1 MRGGKRTGAGRKK
14 KPDHLRREVIAIR
27 LPRWMIEQLKDKG
40 SVNYILEEHLVK
52 SGFLNPPADYDLDA

>member
-1 MRGGKRTGAGRKK
+1 MRGGKRTGAGRKR

-40 SVNYILEEHLVK
+40 SVNYVLESQLLK
-52 SGFLNPPADYDLDA
+52 DGFLKPPDDYNLDK

>member
-27 LPRWMIEQLKDKG
+27 LPGWMIEQLKDKG
-40 SVNYILEEHLVK
+40 EINYVLESLLLK
-52 SGFLNPPADYDLDA
+52 DGFLKPPPDYDLDA

>member
-27 LPRWMIEQLKDKG
+27 LPRWMIDQLKDKG
-40 SVNYILEEHLVK
+40 SVNYILEEHLLK
-52 SGFLNPPADYDLDA
+52 NGFLKPPDDYDLDA

>member
-40 SVNYILEEHLVK
+40 SLDYLLEEMILK
-52 SGFLNPPADYDLDA
+52 TGALKPPDDYDLDE

>member
-27 LPRWMIEQLKDKG
+27 LPRWMIDQLKGMG
-40 SVNYILEEHLVK
+40 SVNSVLEEHLVK
-52 SGFLNPPADYDLDA
+52 SGFLKPPDDYDLDE

>member
-27 LPRWMIEQLKDKG
+27 LPRWMIDQLKDKG
-40 SVNYILEEHLVK
+40 SLDYLLEEMILK
-52 SGFLNPPADYDLDA
+52 SGALTPPDDYDFDK